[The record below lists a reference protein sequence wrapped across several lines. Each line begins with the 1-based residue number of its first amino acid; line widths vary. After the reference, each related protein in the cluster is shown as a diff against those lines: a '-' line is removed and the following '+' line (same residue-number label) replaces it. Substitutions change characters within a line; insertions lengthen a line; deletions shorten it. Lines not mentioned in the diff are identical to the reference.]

1 MHPALA
7 PLSAHLVRTG
17 DIARDAD
24 AYLCAHGKPHT
35 AEHSAAVAGVAR
47 NLALRLGLEPAP
59 AVAGGWLHDISAPIA
74 SSQRLEVATALGI
87 EILPEERA
95 HPMILHQK
103 LSMPIA
109 RELFAVDD
117 SAILSA
123 IGCHTTLKPG
133 ASPLD
138 MVVFLADKI
147 ARDQPGTPP
156 YRNALLAALTKSLAA
171 ACLVYLSFL
180 WEQRETLPVVHPWM
194 AAAYCELSSQA

>member
-47 NLALRLGLEPAP
+47 NLALRLGLQPAP
-59 AVAGGWLHDISAPIA
+59 AAAGGWLHDISAAIA

-103 LSMPIA
+103 LSVSIA
-109 RELFAVDD
+109 RKLFAVDD

-133 ASPLD
+133 AGPLD

-147 ARDQPGTPP
+147 AWDQPGTPP
-156 YRNALLAALTKSLAA
+156 YRNALLAALNRSLAA
-171 ACLVYLSFL
+171 ACLVYLSYL

-194 AAAYCELSSQA
+194 AAAYRELSAQA